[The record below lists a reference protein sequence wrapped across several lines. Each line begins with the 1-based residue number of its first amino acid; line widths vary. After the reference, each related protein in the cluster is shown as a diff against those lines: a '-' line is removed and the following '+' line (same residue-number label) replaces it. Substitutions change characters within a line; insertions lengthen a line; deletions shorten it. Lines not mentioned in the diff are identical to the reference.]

1 MLVDSHCHLDYPD
14 FEDDLDG
21 VVCRAQEAGIGHMLT
36 ICTQI
41 SKFDGVLAIAE
52 KYDNVF
58 CTVGIHP
65 HHAAEEPE
73 VTAER
78 LIDLAG
84 HPKVVGFGET
94 GLDFHYELSPRDV
107 QERNFRAHIAAA
119 REAGLPVIVHTRDA
133 DDDMARVLTDEY
145 AKGAFPGL
153 MHCFSSGSELAEKAM
168 GIGFS
173 ISFSGIVTFK
183 KADEVRDVAKN
194 VPMDRL
200 LVETDAPYL
209 APMPNRGK
217 RNEPAF
223 TAFTAAQVAE
233 IKGMEVDDFAKVT
246 TENFFRLFKK
256 AEIGAPQ

>member
-14 FEDDLDG
+14 FEDDLDE
-21 VVCRAQEAGIGHMLT
+21 VLARAEDAGISHMLT

-41 SKFDGVLAIAE
+41 SKFEGVLALAE
-52 KYDNVF
+52 KYDHLF
-58 CTVGIHP
+58 CSVGIHP

-73 VTAER
+73 VTADR
-78 LIDLAG
+78 LIDLAE

-107 QERNFRAHIAAA
+107 QERNFRAHITAS
-119 REAGLPVIVHTRDA
+119 REAGLPVIVHSRDA
-133 DDDMARVLTDEY
+133 DDDMARVLVDEH

-153 MHCFSSGSELAEKAM
+153 MHCFSSTPVLAEKALD
-168 GIGFS
+168 IGFS

-183 KADEVRDVAKN
+183 TADEVRETAKN
-194 VPMDRL
+194 VPMERI

-217 RNEPAF
+217 RNEPAY
-223 TAFTAAQVAE
+223 TALTAAQLAD
-233 IKGMEVDDFAKVT
+233 IKGLGADEFAKAT
-246 TENFFRLFKK
+246 TDNFFRLFTK
-256 AEIGAPQ
+256 AEIGAKT